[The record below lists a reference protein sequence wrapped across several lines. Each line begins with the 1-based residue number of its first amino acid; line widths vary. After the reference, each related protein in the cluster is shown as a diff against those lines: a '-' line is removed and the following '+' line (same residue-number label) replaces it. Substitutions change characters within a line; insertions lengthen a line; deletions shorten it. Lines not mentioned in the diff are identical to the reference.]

1 MFIIITI
8 KSKTKMN
15 FYSDKIIND
24 IIDNK
29 PIDNIIDIIEEFI
42 ENSYNKITKYSIDSI
57 SYKYIYNILTN
68 KNNIITF
75 YCIDNEF
82 EIDNCPSM
90 AIYSKCKSNYNN
102 EIRYY
107 ILFLCTK
114 RKFRG
119 HGYASKLLDNFIN
132 KIKDENKSK
141 DNIIIKIILNS
152 LEESVLFYESYG
164 FRWTREE
171 LVDHNVLM
179 NYEKYDN
186 NKEYFI
192 MELIL

>member
-1 MFIIITI
+1 
-8 KSKTKMN
+8 MN
-15 FYSDKIIND
+15 FYSDKIINN

-29 PIDNIIDIIEEFI
+29 PIENIIDNIEKFI
-42 ENSYNKITKYSIDSI
+42 EDTYNKIIKYSLDSI
-57 SYKYIYNILTN
+57 SDKYIYNILSN
-68 KNNIITF
+68 KKNIIVYF
-75 YCIDNEF
+75 CMDNEF
-82 EIDNCPSM
+82 AIDNCPSI
-90 AIYSKCKSNYNN
+90 AIYSKCKSKYNN

-107 ILFLCTK
+107 ILLLCTK

-119 HGYASKLLDNFIN
+119 QGYASKLLDDFIIR
-132 KIKDENKSK
+132 IKDENKSEN
-141 DNIIIKIILNS
+141 NITIKIILNS

-179 NYEKYDN
+179 NYEKYDST
-186 NKEYFI
+186 KDYFI

>member
-1 MFIIITI
+1 
-8 KSKTKMN
+8 MN

-29 PIDNIIDIIEEFI
+29 PIDNIIDIIETFI
-42 ENSYNKITKYSIDSI
+42 ENSYNKITKYSLDSI
-57 SYKYIYNILTN
+57 SYKYIYNTLTN
-68 KNNIITF
+68 KRNIIAF
-75 YCIDNEF
+75 YCMDNEF
-82 EIDNCPSM
+82 AIDNCPSI
-90 AIYSKCKSNYNN
+90 AIYSKCKSYHTH

-107 ILFLCTK
+107 ILLLCTK

-132 KIKDENKSK
+132 KIKDENK
-141 DNIIIKIILNS
+141 NNNEHTIKIILSS

-164 FRWTREE
+164 FKWTREE

-186 NKEYFI
+186 SKEYFI

>member
-1 MFIIITI
+1 
-8 KSKTKMN
+8 MN
-15 FYSDKIIND
+15 FYSKLIIND

-29 PIDNIIDIIEEFI
+29 PLENIIENIEEFI
-42 ENSYNKITKYSIDSI
+42 ENSYNKITKYSNDSI
-57 SYKYIYNILTN
+57 SHKYIYTILSNTN
-68 KNNIITF
+68 NNIVY
-75 YCIDNEF
+75 YCMDNEF
-82 EIDNCPSM
+82 AIDNCPSI
-90 AIYSKCKSNYNN
+90 AIYSKCKSCHAY

-107 ILFLCTK
+107 ILALVTR

-119 HGYASKLLDNFIN
+119 QGYASKLLDNFIIR
-132 KIKDENKSK
+132 IKDENK
-141 DNIIIKIILNS
+141 NNNEITIKIILSS

-164 FRWTREE
+164 FKWTREE

>member
-1 MFIIITI
+1 
-8 KSKTKMN
+8 MN

-29 PIDNIIDIIEEFI
+29 PIDNIIDIIETFI
-42 ENSYNKITKYSIDSI
+42 DNSYNKITKYSLDSI
-57 SYKYIYNILTN
+57 SYKYIYNTLTN
-68 KNNIITF
+68 KRNIIAF
-75 YCIDNEF
+75 YCMDNEF
-82 EIDNCPSM
+82 SIDNCPSI
-90 AIYSKCKSNYNN
+90 AIHSKCKAYHTN

-107 ILFLCTK
+107 ILLLCTK

-119 HGYASKLLDNFIN
+119 QGYASKLLDNFIIR
-132 KIKDENKSK
+132 IKDENK
-141 DNIIIKIILNS
+141 NNNEHTIKIILSS

-179 NYEKYDN
+179 NYEKYDST
-186 NKEYFI
+186 KEYFI

>member
-1 MFIIITI
+1 
-8 KSKTKMN
+8 MN

-29 PIDNIIDIIEEFI
+29 HIDNIIDIIETFI
-42 ENSYNKITKYSIDSI
+42 ENSYNKITKYSLDSI
-57 SYKYIYNILTN
+57 SYKYIYTILSN
-68 KNNIITF
+68 KKNIIVY
-75 YCIDNEF
+75 YCMDNEF
-82 EIDNCPSM
+82 AIDNCPSI
-90 AIYSKCKSNYNN
+90 AIYSKCKSYHNH

-107 ILFLCTK
+107 ILLLCTK

-119 HGYASKLLDNFIN
+119 HRYASKLLDNFIN
-132 KIKDENKSK
+132 RIKDENK
-141 DNIIIKIILNS
+141 NNNEHTIKIILSS

-164 FRWTREE
+164 FKWTREE

-186 NKEYFI
+186 SKEYFI